1 MESAAPA
8 TQRGS
13 SRSSMRTSQR
23 PPLAR
28 ALTQLATAV
37 ISEPRCSGPV
47 GDGAKRPV
55 SAVRLAHWPESSV
68 ELALLD
74 FIERLTVDAL
84 RRGRSGFEASQA
96 DFDAARIA
104 VAVVFFID

>member
-8 TQRGS
+8 MQRGS

-23 PPLAR
+23 PPPAR
-28 ALTQLATAV
+28 TLTQLATAV
-37 ISEPRCSGPV
+37 SSEPRCSGPV

-55 SAVRLAHWPESSV
+55 SAVPLARSPESSV
-68 ELALLD
+68 ELSLLY
-74 FIERLTVDAL
+74 FIERLAVDAL
-84 RRGRSGFEASQA
+84 RRRGSGFEASQT
-96 DFDAARIA
+96 DFDTARIA